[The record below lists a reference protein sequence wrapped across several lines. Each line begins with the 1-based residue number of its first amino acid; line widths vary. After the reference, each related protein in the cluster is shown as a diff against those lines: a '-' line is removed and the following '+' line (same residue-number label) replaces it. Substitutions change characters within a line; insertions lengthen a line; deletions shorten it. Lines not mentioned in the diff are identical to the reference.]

1 MDDVA
6 FVIRRSVVPAPMP
19 RVEKP
24 PPAKQRR
31 TYVPNNIA
39 RTMRVRQNPTG
50 R

>member
-6 FVIRRSVVPAPMP
+6 FVIRRSEVPAPMP

-39 RTMRVRQNPTG
+39 RTMRVRQNPTA